1 MLPSWS
7 KELSVHNEAIDE
19 QHKKLFEIAG
29 RAYALTNKKA
39 TKEEIITILRELLN
53 YTQEQKEEIITI
65 LRELLNYTQEHFKDE
80 EAYME
85 SIYYPRLIQH
95 KERHREIIRD
105 MTSAVMQIRNV
116 DDLKEQ
122 LAVIAKKWLLEH
134 IIREDMQIEKFRRS
148 TCQITPQETKV
159 KNIVEESKVQYTCNC
174 QGKVHLVPLELHN
187 KIQKENVIFNCKTCK
202 GRIKLLEQ

>member
-39 TKEEIITILRELLN
+39 T
-53 YTQEQKEEIITI
+53 KEEIITI

-122 LAVIAKKWLLEH
+122 LAIIAKKWLLEH